1 MKKLIALIGMAAWL
15 AQPATIVAQS
25 GNPGFVDLFNGKDL
39 SGWVP
44 VNETTFQ
51 VNDGNLRLVKGMGWL
66 RTEKQYR
73 DFVLEFEWRALVEK
87 YDSGIFF
94 RAGLEGKP
102 WPNNGWQVN
111 LRYDSLG
118 GLVRGYRQMVPS
130 ETPKMPLN
138 QWVKTRITVKG
149 KTVTL
154 DMDGERAW
162 EYNQVDAEQ
171 GYLGIQAEDRAFDF
185 RNIRIQELAAA
196 QDYVVFEGKEGPGKG
211 KHIVLVSG
219 DEEYRSEECLPMM
232 AKILAQRHGF
242 KCTVLFGLNPT
253 NGIIDP
259 TIVTNI
265 GGMEVLP
272 TADMMVLFT
281 RFRELPDNQMK
292 YFVDFVN
299 SGKPI
304 LGLRTATHAF
314 AYSRNPKSP
323 YAQYSYNS
331 RTWPG
336 GFGQQVLGETW
347 VNHHGYHG
355 KESTRGVIHESAKS
369 HPILKSVSDIWG
381 PTDVYTVTHLPKDA
395 EVLVWGQVLEGMK
408 ASDKPLDGPKNNPM
422 MPMVWLR
429 NYTGESGKT
438 SKIIS
443 STFGSSP
450 DFQCEDFRRL
460 VANACYWALGL
471 EAQIPARA
479 DVSYV
484 GEYKPTWFGFAKHEK
499 GLKPGDHA
507 LKGN

>member
-1 MKKLIALIGMAAWL
+1 MIA
-15 AQPATIVAQS
+15 TR
-25 GNPGFVDLFNGKDL
+25 LF
-39 SGWVP
+39 P
-44 VNETTFQ
+44 
-51 VNDGNLRLVKGMGWL
+51 
-66 RTEKQYR
+66 
-73 DFVLEFEWRALVEK
+73 
-87 YDSGIFF
+87 
-94 RAGLEGKP
+94 
-102 WPNNGWQVN
+102 
-111 LRYDSLG
+111 
-118 GLVRGYRQMVPS
+118 LVRPALLGLLLCIVP
-130 ETPKMPLN
+130 
-138 QWVKTRITVKG
+138 
-149 KTVTL
+149 
-154 DMDGERAW
+154 
-162 EYNQVDAEQ
+162 
-171 GYLGIQAEDRAFDF
+171 
-185 RNIRIQELAAA
+185 LAMHAA
-196 QDYVVFEGKEGPGKG
+196 SVVYEGKEGPGRG
-211 KHIVLVSG
+211 KHIVLLEG
-219 DEEYRSEECLPMM
+219 DEEYRSEEILPQLG
-232 AKILAQRHGF
+232 KILAVRHGF
-242 KCTVLFGLNPT
+242 KCTVLFSTDPATGL
-253 NGIIDP
+253 IDP
-259 TIVTNI
+259 NNQTNYT
-265 GGMEVLP
+265 GLEVLP
-272 TADMMVLFT
+272 QADMMILLL
-281 RFRELPDNQMK
+281 RFREWPDAQMK
-292 YFVDFVN
+292 YFADFVN

-304 LGLRTATHAF
+304 LALRTSTHSF
-314 AYSRNPKSP
+314 SYSRNKQSP
-323 YAQYSYNS
+323 YAKYDWRSKE
-331 RTWPG
+331 WAG